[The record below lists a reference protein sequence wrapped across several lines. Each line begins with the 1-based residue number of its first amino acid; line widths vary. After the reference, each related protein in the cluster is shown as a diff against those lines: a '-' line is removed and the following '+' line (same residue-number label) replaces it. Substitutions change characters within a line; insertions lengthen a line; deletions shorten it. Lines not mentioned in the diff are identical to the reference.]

1 MYGVILAV
9 WLALG
14 FLVAYVFGGFA
25 QVGRGEYEPMVSG
38 PDFRASAPVR
48 TVSPGH
54 KEARLRLDARVPQ

>member
-1 MYGVILAV
+1 MYALTLVV

-14 FLVAYVFGGFA
+14 FLVACVFGGFA
-25 QVGRGEYEPMVSG
+25 RVGRGDYEPMRSG

-54 KEARLRLDARVPQ
+54 KEARVGLDARVPQ